1 MKHIFIINPAAGT
14 GDSEKKVLPEIIKFI
29 KEHGDDF
36 EIHRSLN
43 KPEIGTYV
51 KARASQGYPIRFYAV
66 GGDGTVCD
74 VLNGMA
80 EYGNAELAVIP
91 VGSGNDFVRNFSH
104 KEHFFNIEDQVNGQT
119 EYVDIIRYN
128 DSYCIN
134 MLNIGTDCDINIQ
147 ATKYRA
153 QKKFKGAMSY
163 VAGALKVLPKNR
175 SYDLEYSDA
184 DGVMHREETL
194 LVAIGNGKFCGGG
207 FKALPEAKLTDGL
220 MDVGILRPM
229 DGPTLARM
237 LVKYHQGTHLRDKR
251 AGELITYMQLPE
263 FTIIPHTE
271 TKVTVDGETEDLK
284 ETHFKVIPRAL
295 KFVVPRGS
303 KLMSK

>member
-14 GDSEKKVLPEIIKFI
+14 GESERTILPEIIKYI

-51 KARASQGYPIRFYAV
+51 RARASQGLPVRFYAV

-80 EYGNAELAVIP
+80 EHGNAEMAIIP

-104 KEHFFNIEDQVNGQT
+104 KEHFMNIDDLVNGEI
-119 EYVDIIRYN
+119 EYVDIIKYN
-128 DSYCIN
+128 DAYCMN
-134 MLNIGTDCDINIQ
+134 MLNIGTDCDINIA
-147 ATKYRA
+147 ATRYRA

-163 VAGALKVLPKNR
+163 VAGAVTVLPKNKT
-175 SYDLEYSDA
+175 YDIEYVDA
-184 DGVMHREETL
+184 EGVHRREPIL
-194 LVAIGNGKFCGGG
+194 LVAVGNGKYCGGG
-207 FKALPEAKLTDGL
+207 FKALPDAKLTDGL

-229 DGPTLARM
+229 KGLTLAKM
-237 LVKYHQGTHLRDKR
+237 LVKYHQGTHVKDKDADR
-251 AGELITYMQLPE
+251 LISYMQLPE
-263 FTIIPHTE
+263 FTLIPHE
-271 TKVTVDGETEDLK
+271 DVNVAVDGETESLK
-284 ETHFKVIPRAL
+284 ETHFKVIPRAVKL
-295 KFVVPRGS
+295 VIPRGS
-303 KLMSK
+303 KLLSK